1 MLMKSDDKL
10 TVLVGWSKI
19 LQIEMR
25 KVIRFAN
32 KVMTSVLLF
41 VTLKLISTTM
51 AGTLGSGN
59 VSDGIFL

>member
-10 TVLVGWSKI
+10 TVLVGRSKI

-25 KVIRFAN
+25 KVIIRFAN

-41 VTLKLISTTM
+41 VTLKLISQQQW
-51 AGTLGSGN
+51 LEH
-59 VSDGIFL
+59 